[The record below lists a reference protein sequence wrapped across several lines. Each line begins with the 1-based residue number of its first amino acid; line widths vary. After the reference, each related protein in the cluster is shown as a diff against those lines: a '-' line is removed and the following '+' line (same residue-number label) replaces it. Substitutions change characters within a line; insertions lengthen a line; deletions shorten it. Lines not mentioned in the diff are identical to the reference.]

1 MQIVLAKGLIQIII
15 YQRLVQLFVEL
26 SKKGDQC
33 EGTTILT
40 WESPDGVWM
49 SVESER
55 SSQWATILSPRSFI
69 PRANLIG
76 DNPIPLIE
84 ESF

>member
-1 MQIVLAKGLIQIII
+1 MVLPQYVIVGTDLEHQRSEKLVPFLQFKEFLIMQIVLAKGLIQIII

-40 WESPDGVWM
+40 
-49 SVESER
+49 
-55 SSQWATILSPRSFI
+55 
-69 PRANLIG
+69 
-76 DNPIPLIE
+76 
-84 ESF
+84 

>member
-40 WESPDGVWM
+40 
-49 SVESER
+49 
-55 SSQWATILSPRSFI
+55 
-69 PRANLIG
+69 
-76 DNPIPLIE
+76 
-84 ESF
+84 